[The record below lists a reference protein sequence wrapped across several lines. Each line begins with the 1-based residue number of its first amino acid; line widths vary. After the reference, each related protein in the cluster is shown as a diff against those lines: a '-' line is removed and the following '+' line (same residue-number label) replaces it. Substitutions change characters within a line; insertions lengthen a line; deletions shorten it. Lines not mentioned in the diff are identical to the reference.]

1 MAADGADVALRPKSF
16 TLLRYLAENAGRL
29 IGREELM
36 RVVWPGVFVTEDSL
50 IQCVMEVRRA
60 LGDDERRLLR
70 TVPRR
75 GYLFAAQVSRAAA
88 APPATAP
95 THAPPRIDRPVVVV
109 LPFTNMTGEQTQE
122 HLADGITE
130 DLTTA
135 LSHARWFSVI
145 ARNSAFTYKGRAVD
159 VRQVGRELGAGYA
172 LEGSVRTAGSRVRVT
187 AQLCSTEGGQHV
199 WARSFDGDLT
209 DLFAF
214 HDGITA
220 AIVSTVEPSLRLAE
234 AERSR
239 SKPTD
244 SLGAYDLY
252 LRALPQRY
260 LARADNDAALRM
272 LRRAVALDPSFS
284 AAKGNLAGLICVRVT
299 QGWAETG
306 EAAEALRC
314 AREVAE
320 TDSEDDPT
328 ALAWAAHALTYLGRD
343 YDAGLDASER
353 AVSLAPNA
361 ALVLLFHGWNRLYAG
376 DWRTA
381 LVEIER
387 AMRLS
392 PVDPAMFYFT
402 IARCGA
408 HFVAGHH
415 GEAASWARRTIRLRP
430 GYLIAHRLLAASL
443 VALGERE
450 AAREAVH
457 ALLTLAPGDT
467 VASVAAKSALRGEAR
482 KRYLAGLSEA
492 GLPD

>member
-1 MAADGADVALRPKSF
+1 MAADGAEIALRPKSF
-16 TLLRYLAENAGRL
+16 SLLRYLVENAGRL

-36 RVVWPGVFVTEDSL
+36 QAVWPGIFVTEDSL
-50 IQCVMEVRRA
+50 IQCVKEVRRA
-60 LGDDERRLLR
+60 LGDEARRLLR

-75 GYLFAAQVSRAAA
+75 GYLFAAEVSRAAA
-88 APPATAP
+88 MPPATAP
-95 THAPPRIDRPVVVV
+95 VDAPPRIDRPMVVV
-109 LPFTNMTGEQTQE
+109 LPFTNMTGERTQE

-135 LSHARWFSVI
+135 LSHARWFFVV

-214 HDGITA
+214 HDRVTE
-220 AIVSTVEPSLRLAE
+220 AIVGTIEPSLRLAE

-239 SKPTD
+239 AKPTD
-244 SLGAYDLY
+244 SLGEYDLY

-260 LARADNDAALRM
+260 LTRADNDAALRM
-272 LRRAVALDPSFS
+272 LRHAVALDPGFS

-299 QGWAETG
+299 QGWAEAS
-306 EAAEALRC
+306 EAAEGLRH
-314 AREVAE
+314 AREVVE
-320 TDSEDDPT
+320 NNGEKDPT

-361 ALVLLFHGWNRLYAG
+361 ALVLLFHGWNRVYAG

-402 IARCGA
+402 IALCGA
-408 HFVAGHH
+408 HFVAGHQE
-415 GEAASWARRTIRLRP
+415 EAANWARRTLRLRP

-443 VALGERE
+443 AALGERD
-450 AAREAVH
+450 AAREAVR
-457 ALLTLAPGDT
+457 ALLALAPGDT
-467 VASVAAKSALRGEAR
+467 VASVAANSALRGEAR
-482 KRYLAGLSEA
+482 EHYLAALREA
-492 GLPD
+492 GLLD